1 MIALD
6 TSVVVALFADWHEGH
21 AAAVA
26 AVSGEKDVRL
36 PEQVALETYS
46 VLTRLPPPHRVHPS
60 PVATFLTRRFDAPW
74 LRLDARAYKRFV
86 REVCELELFGGSVYD
101 ALVGATARDAGVV
114 LMSRDHRAARVY
126 VAMGVDYRLLE

>member
-6 TSVVVALFADWHEGH
+6 TSAVIALFAEWHQGH

-26 AVSGEKDVRL
+26 ALRGEKDLRL
-36 PEQVALETYS
+36 PEHVALETYS

-74 LRLDARAYKRFV
+74 LRLDARAYRRFV
-86 REVCELELFGGSVYD
+86 REVSELDLIGGSVYD
-101 ALVGATARDAGVV
+101 ALVGAIARDAGAA
-114 LMSRDHRAARVY
+114 LISRDHRAARVY
-126 VAMGVDYRLLE
+126 AALGVDHRLLG